1 MPTPDNLILP
11 VGSSLWATKMDKS
24 LLDGLPSLKG
34 TTGIEII
41 LLHTGAYGYRSD

>member
-1 MPTPDNLILP
+1 
-11 VGSSLWATKMDKS
+11 MDKS

-41 LLHTGAYGYRSD
+41 LLHTGAYGYHSDWVSHAVGFWGF